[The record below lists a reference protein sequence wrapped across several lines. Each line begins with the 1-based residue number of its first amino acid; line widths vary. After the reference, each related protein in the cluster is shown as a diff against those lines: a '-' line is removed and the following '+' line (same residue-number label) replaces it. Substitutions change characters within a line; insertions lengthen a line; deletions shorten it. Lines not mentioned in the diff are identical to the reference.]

1 MDAVSG
7 RRLPWIGAALVT
19 RCNQITT
26 ITIPVLEICSR
37 LELRQSVPL
46 ASFDSRRM
54 DRESFD
60 LDLSLWVVCRCPI
73 PWDEKKGTRR
83 AHSAHTVYPGT
94 RDSPCV
100 VRQGLLFARAKRPSD
115 WSQTTQICFAC
126 GCLTL
131 VNRINDPAFWVGLQR
146 GRRTDSGESRS
157 RSTMIRHFSSAGA
170 NSETQSGTAESN
182 PVGNGRA

>member
-1 MDAVSG
+1 M
-7 RRLPWIGAALVT
+7 T

-37 LELRQSVPL
+37 LELRQSVTL
-46 ASFDSRRM
+46 ASFDSSPL

-60 LDLSLWVVCRCPI
+60 LDLFLWVMCRCPI

-83 AHSAHTVYPGT
+83 FHSAHTVYPGT

-100 VRQGLLFARAKRPSD
+100 VRQGLLFARAKQPSD
-115 WSQTTQICFAC
+115 WSQTTQICFAR
-126 GCLTL
+126 GCLSL
-131 VNRINDPAFWVGLQR
+131 VNRINGPAFRVALQR
-146 GRRTDSGESRS
+146 GRRADSGEGRR

-170 NSETQSGTAESN
+170 NSEPQSGTAESN
-182 PVGNGRA
+182 PVGNGQA